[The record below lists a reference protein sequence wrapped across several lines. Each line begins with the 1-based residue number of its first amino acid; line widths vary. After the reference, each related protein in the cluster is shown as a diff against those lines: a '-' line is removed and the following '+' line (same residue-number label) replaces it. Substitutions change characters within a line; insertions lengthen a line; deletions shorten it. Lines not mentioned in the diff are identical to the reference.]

1 MATYRAEIW
10 AVNPNGTAHGIQSD
24 VTIDDLESHVWSG
37 SVVGC
42 TAVPG
47 RNKAGP
53 VYVRIGNRTA
63 AADVV
68 TVEGGAGPSS
78 VGLLGVSPF
87 E

>member
-1 MATYRAEIW
+1 MAIYRAEIW
-10 AVNPNGTAHGIQSD
+10 AVQPNGTAHGITGD
-24 VTIDDLESHVWSG
+24 VRIDDLDAHAWSG
-37 SVVGC
+37 SLLG
-42 TAVPG
+42 TAVPPG
-47 RNKAGP
+47 RDQPGP

-68 TVEGGAGPSS
+68 TLDPDLDEPR